1 MTDLNF
7 GNQPNPSS
15 SSLIRVNSLE
25 AVIDSTDGVV
35 TLAEAIIAA
44 NTDTTTELGDT
55 GFGLDTIDFSLLE
68 QGSKTITLTQLLPI
82 ITSDIHFDGS
92 TTEDL
97 TISGGGNVQV
107 FFVNNGTVTFSNL
120 TIANGFAKGG
130 DGGDGVAGGGG
141 GAAGMGGGLFI
152 NSGTVTVDNVAFL
165 SNQAQGGQGG
175 NGFAFD
181 GATSGGG
188 GGGVGG
194 NGNNSST
201 NGGNGGSGGSLGGT
215 GGLGGNK
222 STTVGGDGGEGA
234 GGGGGSSSTS
244 VTPVATDGGNGGFG
258 GGGGGGGANYDATNK
273 GGSGGFGGGGG
284 GGGNL
289 DGVGGSGGSFGGNGG
304 DNYGGGGGGGGLGGA
319 IFVRSGSLTLIDSLF
334 ENNSA
339 VGGAGGTVEFDIGT
353 AGQSGQGKGGA
364 IFVSEDGTVTAT
376 GLSFNGNTAADQTGS
391 DTDNHDSFGT
401 ITEDESLILN
411 LSFETGDF
419 TDWLAIGNATIETAA
434 LGSNP
439 TEGNYQALITTGSG
453 TVSDTELE
461 SVLGFTTGTLDN
473 LGNGDVT
480 EGSVVQLTPITVNAG
495 DSLSFDWN
503 FVTQEKIASNFNDGG
518 FVSITSNTSNSLLE
532 LADTNSDVVRL
543 SYSFRLETGYE
554 RFTYQFTESGTFTLS
569 LGVVDVG
576 DTQINSGLLVD
587 NVSIISS
594 SNPNPV
600 SIDPVEEIPSEIV
613 PSYSRTIINGT
624 LESETLNGSDET
636 EDWIFAGGGKDTVV
650 GGLGNDVIDGE
661 EGNDTLWGDRNQ
673 GSGRDAIGGDDIL
686 YGGKGNDQIR
696 GNGGND
702 QLYGEEGDDK
712 LWGDDGDDWLWGD
725 GGDDTLR
732 GGKGRDTFVLGV
744 GQGTDTI
751 RDFRMVDDFIG
762 LSGQL
767 TFGQLSMT
775 QDGEN
780 TLISCQDQTLAILI
794 DVNAS
799 TLTPESFIVV

>member
-107 FFVNNGTVTFSNL
+107 FFVNNGTVTFSCL

-141 GAAGMGGGLFI
+141 GAVGMGGGLFI

-215 GGLGGNK
+215 GGLGENK
-222 STTVGGDGGEGA
+222 NPPVGGDGGEGA

-244 VTPVATDGGNGGFG
+244 VTPAVTDGGNGGFG

-304 DNYGGGGGGGGLGGA
+304 DNYGGGGGGAGLGGA

-364 IFVSEDGTVTAT
+364 IFVSDDATVTAT
-376 GLSFNGNTAADQTGS
+376 GLSFNGNRAGDQTGS

-401 ITEDESLILN
+401 ITDESLILN

-419 TDWLAIGNATIETAA
+419 TDWMAIGNATIETAA
-434 LGSNP
+434 FGRNP

-480 EGSVVQLTPITVNAG
+480 EGSVLQLTPITVNAG

-532 LADTNSDVVRL
+532 LADTNSDLVRF

-600 SIDPVEEIPSEIV
+600 SVDPVEEIPSEIV
-613 PSYSRTIINGT
+613 PSYSRTIIHGT
-624 LESETLNGSDET
+624 LESETLNGSDEM

-661 EGNDTLWGDRNQ
+661 EGNDTLWGDRNP

-702 QLYGEEGDDK
+702 QLYGEDGDDK
-712 LWGDDGDDWLWGD
+712 LWGDDGDDQLWGD

-732 GGKGRDTFVLGV
+732 GGKGSDTFVLGI

-751 RDFRMVDDFIG
+751 RDFRMVDDFMG

-775 QDGEN
+775 QDGDN
-780 TLISCQDQTLAILI
+780 TLIRYQDQTLAILI

>member
-181 GATSGGG
+181 GATS
-188 GGGVGG
+188 
-194 NGNNSST
+194 
-201 NGGNGGSGGSLGGT
+201 
-215 GGLGGNK
+215 
-222 STTVGGDGGEGA
+222 
-234 GGGGGSSSTS
+234 
-244 VTPVATDGGNGGFG
+244 
-258 GGGGGGGANYDATNK
+258 GGGGANYDATNK